1 MGHTF
6 GLRHCQDWRCAMS
19 SITTIERLDLKEG
32 RYCVRCWKA
41 SVGWRRIRAAA
52 P

>member
-1 MGHTF
+1 VGHTF